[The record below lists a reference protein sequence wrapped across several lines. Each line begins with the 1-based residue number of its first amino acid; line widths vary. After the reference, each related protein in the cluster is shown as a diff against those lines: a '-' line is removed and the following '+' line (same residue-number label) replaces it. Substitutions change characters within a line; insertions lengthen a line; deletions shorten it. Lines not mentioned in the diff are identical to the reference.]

1 MSIVILTV
9 EVRDE
14 VVDILLSVRSE
25 EESRSVRKDVDGLDV
40 EIEVGKNVVDDR
52 IEEDD
57 VKVGVGE
64 GVGDVEHVL
73 LRCY

>member
-14 VVDILLSVRSE
+14 VVDIFLSVRSE
-25 EESRSVRKDVDGLDV
+25 EESRSVRKEVDRLDV
-40 EIEVGKNVVDDR
+40 EIEMRKDVVDDR
-52 IEEDD
+52 IEEAD

-64 GVGDVEHVL
+64 CVGGVEHVL